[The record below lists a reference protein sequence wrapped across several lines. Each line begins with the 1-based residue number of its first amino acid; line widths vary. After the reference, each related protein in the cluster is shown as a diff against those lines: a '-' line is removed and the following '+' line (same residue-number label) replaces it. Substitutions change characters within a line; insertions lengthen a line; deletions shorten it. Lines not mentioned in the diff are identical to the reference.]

1 MTLIESHVPRT
12 EAGRTDRT
20 TAIREIT
27 VFLTTVAALTT
38 VSTVVGVREGV
49 DIDAI
54 EDATPLGAAAMYS
67 QAFFPFL
74 AAVLT
79 QLVVHR
85 RLRRPGWGF
94 RRTAWRRLAGAW
106 ALSVAC
112 VMTPTVVLWATG
124 LVEYDGDGA
133 ATAVPLGLTVFVL
146 PYVILAI
153 GEGIGWRGLLVT
165 RLAAVAGPRTVV
177 LVAGL
182 AWTGFHVP
190 LMIWLGGTP
199 AGVPVAY
206 SVAVFA
212 VGTTAFGAI
221 LASMHLRWG
230 IWPGVVAHA
239 TLNAAMYAVVD
250 PLSAPTDASGW
261 LVSETG
267 LAQVVVMVVVSA
279 LWLRRYPVVTR
290 A

>member
-1 MTLIESHVPRT
+1 MTLT
-12 EAGRTDRT
+12 ETHAAGPAAGAIDRA
-20 TAIREIT
+20 TALREIA
-27 VFLTTVAALTT
+27 VFLTTVAVLTT
-38 VSTVVGVREGV
+38 ASTVVGVREGV
-49 DIDAI
+49 DIDRI
-54 EDATPLGAAAMYS
+54 EDASALGATAMYS

-85 RLRRPGWGF
+85 RLRGAGWGF
-94 RRTAWRRLAGAW
+94 RRTAWRRLLGAW
-106 ALSVAC
+106 ALSVAL
-112 VMTPTVVLWATG
+112 VMVPAVALWGTG
-124 LVEYDGDGA
+124 LVGYDGDDA

-146 PYVILAI
+146 PYILLAI

-182 AWTGFHVP
+182 AWAGFHVP
-190 LMIWLGGTP
+190 LMVFIGGTP
-199 AGVPVAY
+199 EGVPVAY
-206 SVAVFA
+206 TVAVFT
-212 VGTTAFGAI
+212 VGITAFGAI

-239 TLNAAMYAVVD
+239 TLNAAMYSVVD
-250 PLSAPTDASGW
+250 ALSTTTDASGW

-267 LAQVVVMVVVSA
+267 AVQVALAVVVA
-279 LWLRRYPVVTR
+279 AFWLRRYPLVTR

>member
-1 MTLIESHVPRT
+1 MTLIESHVPGT
-12 EAGRTDRT
+12 EAGRTERS
-20 TAIREIT
+20 TAIREIA
-27 VFLTTVAALTT
+27 VFLTTVAVLTT

-49 DIDAI
+49 DVDAI
-54 EDATPLGAAAMYS
+54 EDATPLGAAAMYT

-74 AAVLT
+74 AALLT

-85 RLRRPGWGF
+85 RLRGAGWGF
-94 RRTAWRRLAGAW
+94 RRSAWRRLAGAW

-112 VMTPTVVLWATG
+112 VMAPTLVLWATG

-133 ATAVPLGLTVFVL
+133 ATAVPLGLTVLVL
-146 PYVILAI
+146 PYLVLAL

-182 AWTGFHVP
+182 AWAGFHVP
-190 LMIWLGGTP
+190 LMLWLGGTP

-206 SVAVFA
+206 TVAVFT
-212 VGTTAFGAI
+212 VGITAFGAV

-250 PLSAPTDASGW
+250 PLSVATDASGW

-267 LAQVVVMVVVSA
+267 IAQVVLMVVVAA